1 MQMKP
6 SNFMNFFV
14 KETCPR
20 QLTTLACSRA
30 TGLLLESDEHPIPN
44 SNGFVQ
50 LIQYDEGFKMG
61 VCITW
66 HPFVQPCH
74 PQEAVA
80 LSPAKELQ
88 QQVLFDVEDPSA
100 PSAER
105 WILAMPSGASKAV
118 QVQEYEN
125 GVGLKGTE

>member
-1 MQMKP
+1 MKP

-14 KETCPR
+14 KETCS
-20 QLTTLACSRA
+20 QELTTLACSRA
-30 TGLLLESDEHPIPN
+30 TGLLLESDARPIPN

-66 HPFVQPCH
+66 HPSVQPCH
-74 PQEAVA
+74 PQGAVA
-80 LSPAKELQ
+80 LCLAKELQ
-88 QQVLFDVEDPSA
+88 QQVLFDMEDPA
-100 PSAER
+100 ALSAEQ
-105 WILAMPSGASKAV
+105 WTLAMPSGVSKTV

-125 GVGLKGTE
+125 GVGLADID